1 MPKLSQARRKPA
13 WDTAVVQHKASTRPV
28 LVCSGP
34 EDKILPL
41 VRRVPRACQADW
53 TIWDMPTLSWSPG
66 STTPSSPRAES
77 NNSRADPIVR
87 TAASRRLP
95 ATAREAIGT
104 GELRLRIYAR
114 HRKGGKVCWCGREET
129 PFGFLIV

>member
-1 MPKLSQARRKPA
+1 MSGRLDYLGYADLVMEPRQHH
-13 WDTAVVQHKASTRPV
+13 AVIAH
-28 LVCSGP
+28 
-34 EDKILPL
+34 
-41 VRRVPRACQADW
+41 
-53 TIWDMPTLSWSPG
+53 
-66 STTPSSPRAES
+66 AES